1 MNKNL
6 IFYEVV
12 MIVSENKELK
22 KFKGHAGIITGIA
35 KNDDE
40 DFIHHYRVGVYNDRT
55 GYQDFLFCYPDDL
68 VSLGKVAHKSFNESN
83 MILGVRSDG
92 EVFGMSESPE
102 PFFIVMGSLIVFY
115 YEEHSKRLR
124 VTLKNEVLENNK
136 SYEIINKNIFNK
148 WDDGDLIPPENQ
160 IRMMKNFKESMHSRF
175 GVEIDYE

>member
-1 MNKNL
+1 
-6 IFYEVV
+6 
-12 MIVSENKELK
+12 
-22 KFKGHAGIITGIA
+22 
-35 KNDDE
+35 
-40 DFIHHYRVGVYNDRT
+40 
-55 GYQDFLFCYPDDL
+55 
-68 VSLGKVAHKSFNESN
+68 
-83 MILGVRSDG
+83 
-92 EVFGMSESPE
+92 VFGMSESPE